1 VRIAVLVN
9 EFPTASETFVLDQI
23 CALLE
28 RGHEV
33 DVFPDRHRAHAPVL
47 HSEFVRHQL
56 LDRSHF
62 PPTMPG
68 ARIARVAAGIRLLIS
83 SGAVHAPPLF
93 RALNPLAYGRQA
105 TSLALLFRCVPLLG
119 SMPYD
124 IVHCHHG
131 PVALVG
137 TRLRQLGVLRGR
149 LVATFHGFDANAV
162 PRTHGARF
170 YDPLFRAADLITVN
184 SEFLRGRLRDM
195 GAPEQRL
202 IRLPMGV
209 DVASFAPVSG
219 ARRPGARGRA
229 GDEIRLLSVARLV
242 EEKGISIA
250 VRAVAR
256 LTTRYPG
263 LRYQV
268 VGEGPLRPSLE
279 RLAANLG
286 VADRVTW
293 LGALPRDRVR
303 EYYTRA
309 HLFALPGIIAR
320 SGAQE
325 SQGVALL
332 EAQASGLPV
341 VASAVGGIPESLLDG
356 KSGFLVPERD
366 ADALAETVATLID
379 RPELRARMGS
389 AGQAF
394 VRENF
399 DRNTLANRLVALY
412 EGVVASRPAPVRPL
426 ETPRSARARPAARR
440 PARA

>member
-1 VRIAVLVN
+1 LN

-33 DVFPDRHRAHAPVL
+33 DVFPDRQRAQTSVL
-47 HSEFVRHQL
+47 HPELARHRL

-62 PPTMPG
+62 PPPMPS
-68 ARIARVAAGIRLLIS
+68 ARLARAAAGIRLLVS
-83 SGAVHAPPLF
+83 SGAVHAPRLF

-105 TSLALLFRCVPLLG
+105 LSLGLLFRCVPFLG
-119 SMPYD
+119 ARPYD

-137 TRLRQLGVLRGR
+137 ARLRQLGVVRGG
-149 LVATFHGFDANAV
+149 LVATFHGSDANAM
-162 PRTHGARF
+162 PRIRGARL
-170 YDPLFRAADLITVN
+170 YDPLFRAADLVTVN
-184 SEFLRGRLRDM
+184 SEFLRGRLREL
-195 GAPEQRL
+195 GAPERRL
-202 IRLPMGV
+202 VRLPMGV
-209 DVASFAPVSG
+209 EPAAFAPVPN
-219 ARRPGARGRA
+219 ARTPVARGRT

-256 LTTRYPG
+256 LASRYPG

-268 VGEGPLRPSLE
+268 VGDGPLRPSLE
-279 RLAANLG
+279 RLAATLG
-286 VADRVTW
+286 VSARVTW

-303 EYYTRA
+303 EYYARA
-309 HLFALPGIIAR
+309 HVFALPGIVAR

-366 ADALAETVATLID
+366 VEALAERVAALID

-389 AGQAF
+389 AGRAF
-394 VRENF
+394 TRENF
-399 DRNTLANRLVALY
+399 DRNALADRLISLY
-412 EGVVASRPAPVRPL
+412 EGVVASRPAPVGRP
-426 ETPRSARARPAARR
+426 EKPRGTTGRRARGGPAARR
-440 PARA
+440 AARA